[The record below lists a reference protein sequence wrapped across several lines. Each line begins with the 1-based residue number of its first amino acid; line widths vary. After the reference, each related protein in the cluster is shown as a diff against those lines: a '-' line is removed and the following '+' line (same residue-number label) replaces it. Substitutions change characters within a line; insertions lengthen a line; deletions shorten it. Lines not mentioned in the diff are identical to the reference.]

1 MHRGTV
7 WLVAVVAAVL
17 GAGAACTSASNHE
30 PASRPAWPRVS
41 VLGHPSLSPSPTTAH
56 STTPPRPATSRPAP
70 PRSTPTPLTPPRST
84 PPPPSGPSLPR
95 GGRRILPAYRV
106 VAFYG
111 APGGNTLG
119 VLGHGTPDQAAAAI
133 ERQAA
138 GYARFGRPVQPA
150 MELIATVAQGGP
162 GRDGLYTRPIPD
174 SAIAAYLAAAHRHR
188 LLLILDFQ
196 PGRGEFLPQ
205 VQRISR
211 FLLDPS
217 VGVALDPEWKV
228 GRHQVPAKVIGSASA
243 ASINAVGRYLS
254 ALVARHQLPDK
265 LLVVH
270 QFTPPMLPDRARIAR
285 PSGLEVVLHADGFAA
300 PSGKISKYRLLAFP
314 CPPFHAGFKLFYRA
328 DRGLMTPAQVM
339 RLSPQPEVITYQ

>member
-1 MHRGTV
+1 
-7 WLVAVVAAVL
+7 
-17 GAGAACTSASNHE
+17 
-30 PASRPAWPRVS
+30 VS
-41 VLGHPSLSPSPTTAH
+41 VLGHPSLSPSPTSTA
-56 STTPPRPATSRPAP
+56 STPA
-70 PRSTPTPLTPPRST
+70 PRSTRPSTPASTKPRPSRPRSSP

-111 APGGNTLG
+111 APGGPALG
-119 VLGHGTPDQAAAAI
+119 VLGRGTPDQAAAAI

-162 GRDGLYTRPIPD
+162 GRDGLYSKPIPD

-205 VQRISR
+205 VQRVSR

-217 VGVALDPEWKV
+217 VSVALDPEWKV
-228 GRHQVPAKVIGSASA
+228 KHNQVPAQVIGSASA
-243 ASINAVGRYLS
+243 ASINVVGHYVS
-254 ALVARHQLPDK
+254 ALVARHHLPDK

-270 QFTPPMLPDRARIAR
+270 QFTLPMLPDRARIAR
-285 PSGLEVVLHADGFAA
+285 PPGLEVVLHADGFAA
-300 PSGKISKYRLLAFP
+300 PSGKISKYHQLAFP
-314 CPPFHAGFKLFYRA
+314 CPPFHAGFKLFFRA
-328 DRGLMTPAQVM
+328 DPRLMTAAEVM
-339 RLSPQPEVITYQ
+339 ALRPQPEVITYQ